1 MNKEVTIDKT
11 KNILRN
17 ICISTVILFVGIV
30 MVIKSFKVEEGY
42 EKQLYSYNVNK
53 NVNYV
58 VNLKENDYF
67 VQKELDMDKS
77 YISSIVDKINMDFS
91 YSLAGN
97 KKVNTKYIYQI
108 VAISNVRYSSITS
121 ENNDPIWT
129 KQYMLLNPKEV
140 EVDSSNF
147 VIKENIDVNFAEYN
161 NEIKEFKKQFKMPIK
176 ADLQVKLFIR
186 SDSKIPDVEENM
198 IEASIMNVKM
208 DLDEDVFR
216 VEKDFKPTENKS
228 LSEKVE
234 TSKDVNK
241 VTVIIGFVLVTG
253 AVVIILESI
262 RKALKFGKKSVYE
275 IALNRILKNYGDV
288 VAEIV
293 NPVEIDS
300 LNIIDV
306 KDFDQLLD
314 IEEEIRMPILF
325 YETIPGEQG
334 EFIIVCDNV
343 AYRYVIG

>member
-1 MNKEVTIDKT
+1 
-11 KNILRN
+11 
-17 ICISTVILFVGIV
+17 
-30 MVIKSFKVEEGY
+30 
-42 EKQLYSYNVNK
+42 
-53 NVNYV
+53 
-58 VNLKENDYF
+58 
-67 VQKELDMDKS
+67 
-77 YISSIVDKINMDFS
+77 
-91 YSLAGN
+91 
-97 KKVNTKYIYQI
+97 
-108 VAISNVRYSSITS
+108 
-121 ENNDPIWT
+121 
-129 KQYMLLNPKEV
+129 MLLNPKEV

-186 SDSKIPDVEENM
+186 SESKIPDVEENM

-241 VTVIIGFVLVTG
+241 VTVIIGFALVTG

>member
-1 MNKEVTIDKT
+1 MDKEISNKRT
-11 KNILRN
+11 KNVIRN
-17 ICISTVILFVGIV
+17 ICISTVILFLGIIIV
-30 MVIKSFKVEEGY
+30 VKSFKVEEGY

-53 NVNYV
+53 NVNYT
-58 VNLKENDYF
+58 VNLMENNYF
-67 VQKELDMDKS
+67 TTTELEMDKT

-91 YSLAGN
+91 YSLSGN

-108 VAISNVRYSSITS
+108 VAISNIRYSSVTS
-121 ENNDPIWT
+121 ENEDPIWS
-129 KQYMLLNPKEV
+129 KQYMLLSPKEI

-147 VIKENIDVNFAEYN
+147 SIKENVDVNFAEYN
-161 NEIKEFKKQFKMPIK
+161 NEIKEFKKQFKLPIK

-186 SDSKIPDVEENM
+186 SESNIPDVEEKM

-208 DLDEDVFR
+208 DLDEDVFK
-216 VEKDFKPTENKS
+216 VEKDFKIAENKN
-228 LSEKVE
+228 LTEKVE
-234 TSKDVNK
+234 TNKEVNK
-241 VTVIIGFVLVTG
+241 FSVVIGFVLITI

-262 RKALKFGKKSVYE
+262 RKTIKFGKKSVYE
-275 IALNRILKNYGDV
+275 IALSRILKNYGDI

-300 LNIIDV
+300 LNVIDV
-306 KDFDQLLD
+306 KNFDQLLD

-325 YETIPGEQG
+325 YETIKGEQG